1 MTIEHNCLQY
11 YIYII
16 GRLLTAF
23 VLGPL
28 LIYLGTK
35 YEDDFILIIGILA
48 ILWDIIKLIWS
59 YRTDK
64 TCTIHL
70 SKLQNNLYL
79 MGRLLAVFIVGPVL
93 IYLGTKYDDA
103 WLITLG
109 SFFIA
114 WDGIKLICPKWYTFI
129 PNA

>member
-1 MTIEHNCLQY
+1 MLENNCLQY

-35 YEDDFILIIGILA
+35 Y
-48 ILWDIIKLIWS
+48 
-59 YRTDK
+59 
-64 TCTIHL
+64 
-70 SKLQNNLYL
+70 
-79 MGRLLAVFIVGPVL
+79 
-93 IYLGTKYDDA
+93 DDA

-109 SFFIA
+109 TLFIV

-129 PNA
+129 PNV